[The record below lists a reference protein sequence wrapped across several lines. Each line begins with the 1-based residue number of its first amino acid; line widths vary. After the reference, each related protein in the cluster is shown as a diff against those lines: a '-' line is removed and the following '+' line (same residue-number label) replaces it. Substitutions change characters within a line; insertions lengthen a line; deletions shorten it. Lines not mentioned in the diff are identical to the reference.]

1 MKHIFTKVTAFILIA
16 IFISACNAVKRVPEG
31 KFLLTTNE
39 IFENNKV
46 ISDESTFN
54 QLYQKPNSK
63 IAGIPLFL
71 TFNNWAIPVSD
82 STYQSKLTANPEK
95 YKRMSK
101 WLSAKQEDQLDSPLW
116 FHGIHKLFKK
126 IGEPPVVYDPIK
138 TDKSVLRLKYF
149 YFNKGYFDVKTR
161 SVFDTISHKKGRV
174 NYYIEPG
181 TAYTIDSIATE
192 IKTVVLDSLYKTSEA
207 NSYIKVGN
215 QYRTEDFE
223 NEKNRI
229 ATLFRNS
236 GAYDFQ
242 PTNVTFDIDTIQKKN
257 KASVRLKIGDF
268 SYQSQ
273 DATVTAPF
281 KLYKISDVVIF
292 TDYNAADAKATL
304 TDSTEFK
311 NFKLVSRNKLKYKPF
326 AITNA
331 VFITKG
337 GNFSDTKTN
346 LTSRYL
352 SNLKIFNYPS
362 IIYEQDKRDSTAQS
376 LIAKI
381 YLTPKKKYNFGQSID
396 ITHSNIQNIGI
407 GFSPSISIRNV
418 FNGAETLEFSG
429 RANVGSSKDFANPN
443 DVFFNASELGVDLK
457 LNFPRIVMPFGTEKI
472 IPKSMIP
479 STLITTGYST
489 QKNIGLDKENFTGSV
504 NYNWTPKTN
513 KTARFDLFNVQ
524 FVRNLNPK
532 NYYNVYTSSYDALN
546 SLAKNPAYQIG
557 ANFYDTEG
565 NLTIE
570 EGTNQF
576 INSTLTAT
584 VPAEATDYATVK
596 SIAERQF
603 RLTENDFI
611 LATNFSYSTTTKK
624 DLADSNF
631 YLFKTKIESAGSILS
646 LFAKATN
653 LGKNT
658 SDRYEIFNLEYSEY
672 LKTEFDFVKYWDLS
686 REKVIAI
693 RSFFGIAIPFGNS
706 DNIPFSRS
714 YYSGGSND
722 NRGWDPYRLGPGSTG
737 GTNDFNEAN
746 MKLTL
751 SGEFRFKI
759 LGSLKGAFFADA
771 GNIWNVLDN
780 TEDPKATFNGLKDL
794 ENIALG
800 TGFGLRYDLNF
811 FVVRFDLGFK
821 TYNPAQD
828 KDRRWFKD
836 CNFGQSVLN
845 FGINYPF

>member
-16 IFISACNAVKRVPEG
+16 IFISACNAVKRVPNG
-31 KFLLTTNE
+31 KFLLTKNE

-46 ISDESTFN
+46 ISDETTFS

-71 TFNNWAIPVSD
+71 TFNNWAKPNTD
-82 STYQSKLTANPEK
+82 STFQAIQNPVATNPSDKPE
-95 YKRMSK
+95 
-101 WLSAKQEDQLDSPLW
+101 AKKGKSFWQ
-116 FHGIHKLFKK
+116 HGISNFLKK
-126 IGEPPVVYDPIK
+126 IGEPPVIFDPLK
-138 TDKSVLRLKYF
+138 TDKSVLRLSYL
-149 YFNKGYFDVKTR
+149 YFNKGFFDVKIK
-161 SVFDTISHKKGRV
+161 SVFDTIGLKKGRV

-181 TAYTIDSIATE
+181 VAYTIDSVSTE
-192 IKTVVLDSLYKTSEA
+192 IATVVLDSLYQSTQS
-207 NSYIKVGN
+207 NSILKPGN
-215 QYRTEDFE
+215 RYKTEDFE

-229 ATLFRNS
+229 TTLFRNS

-242 PTNVTFDIDTIQKKN
+242 PNNVSFDIDTIQKKN
-257 KASVRLKIGDF
+257 KASVRLKIGDYN
-268 SYQSQ
+268 YQNQ
-273 DATVTAPF
+273 DVTVTEPF
-281 KLYKISDVVIF
+281 KLYKISDVRIF
-292 TDYNAADAKATL
+292 TDYSAADAKATL
-304 TDSTEFK
+304 TDSTEYK

-337 GNFSDTKTN
+337 GYFSDTKTN

-381 YLTPKKKYNFGQSID
+381 YLTPKKKYNFGQSLD
-396 ITHSNIQNIGI
+396 VTHSNIQNIGI
-407 GFSPSISIRNV
+407 SFSPSISIRNV

-457 LNFPRIVMPFGTEKI
+457 LNFPRIVMPFATEKI

-489 QKNIGLDKENFTGSV
+489 QKNIGLDKENFIGSI
-504 NYNWTPKTN
+504 NYNWTPKAN
-513 KTARFDLFNVQ
+513 RTARFDLFNVQ

-546 SLAKNPAYQIG
+546 TLAKNPSYQIG
-557 ANFYDTEG
+557 ANFYDADG

-570 EGTNQF
+570 NGTNQF
-576 INSTLTAT
+576 INSILTQAT
-584 VPAEATDYATVK
+584 PTSATDYATVK

-624 DLADSNF
+624 DLADSDF

-646 LFAKATN
+646 LFANATN
-653 LGKNT
+653 LKKNT
-658 SDRYEIFNLEYSEY
+658 SNRFELFNLEYSEY
-672 LKTEFDFVKYWDLS
+672 IKTEFDFVKYWDLS
-686 REKVIAI
+686 REKVIAV

-722 NRGWDPYRLGPGSTG
+722 NRGWNPYRLGPGSTG
-737 GTNDFNEAN
+737 GINDFNEAN
-746 MKLTL
+746 MKLTV
-751 SGEFRFKI
+751 SAEFRFKI
-759 LGSLKGAFFADA
+759 LGSLKGALFADA

-811 FVVRFDLGFK
+811 FVLRFDLGFK
-821 TYNPAQD
+821 TYNPAQN
-828 KDRRWFKD
+828 KDRRWLKD

>member
-1 MKHIFTKVTAFILIA
+1 MKHIFTKVIAFILIT
-16 IFISACNAVKRVPEG
+16 IFISACNAVKRVPNG
-31 KFLLTTNE
+31 KFLLTKNK

-46 ISDESTFN
+46 ISDETTIN

-63 IAGIPLFL
+63 IAGISFFL
-71 TFNNWAIPVSD
+71 TINNWANPNPD
-82 STYQSKLTANPEK
+82 STFQAKFTNNAKK
-95 YKRMSK
+95 YERMTK
-101 WLSAKQEDQLDSPLW
+101 WLSAKQVERLGKSFW
-116 FHGIHKLFKK
+116 YHGIHDFLKK
-126 IGEPPVVYDPIK
+126 IGEPPVIYDPAK
-138 TDKSVLRLKYF
+138 TDKSILRLKYF
-149 YFNKGYFDVKTR
+149 YFNQGYFDVKAK
-161 SVFDTISHKKGRV
+161 SVFDTIGIKKARV
-174 NYYIEPG
+174 DYYVEPG
-181 TAYTIDSIATE
+181 IAYTIDTVSTE
-192 IKTVVLDSLYKTSEA
+192 IATVVLDSLYKKTAS
-207 NSYIKVGN
+207 NSFVKAGK
-215 QYRTEDFE
+215 QYLTEDFE

-236 GAYDFQ
+236 GAYNFQ
-242 PTNVTFDIDTIQKKN
+242 PNNISFDIDTIQKKN
-257 KASVRLKIGDF
+257 KASVRLKIGNYT
-268 SYQSQ
+268 YQNK
-273 DATVTAPF
+273 DTTITEPF
-281 KLYKISDVVIF
+281 KLYKISDVRIY
-292 TDYNAADAKATL
+292 TDYTATEAKEII
-304 TDSTEFK
+304 TDSTVFK
-311 NFKLVSRNKLKYKPF
+311 NFKLLSRNKLKYKPF

-337 GNFSDTKTN
+337 SFFSDTKTN

-381 YLTPKKKYNFGQSID
+381 YLTPKPKYHFGQSID
-396 ITHSNIQNIGI
+396 VTHSNIQNIGI
-407 GFSPSISIRNV
+407 SFSPSISVRNV

-429 RANVGSSKDFANPN
+429 RGNIGSSRDFANPN
-443 DVFFNASELGVDLK
+443 DVFFNATELGVDLK
-457 LNFPRIVMPFGTEKI
+457 LNFPRIVLPFLTEKL

-489 QKNIGLDKENFTGSV
+489 QKNIGLDKENFTGSI
-504 NYNWTPKTN
+504 NYNWTPKIN
-513 KTARFDLFNVQ
+513 KTARIDLFNVQ

-546 SLAKNPAYQIG
+546 TLAKNPSYQIG
-557 ANFYDTEG
+557 SNFYDSKG

-570 EGTNQF
+570 EGTNKF
-576 INSTLTAT
+576 IESILSKSNPSSTADFS
-584 VPAEATDYATVK
+584 AVK
-596 SIAERQF
+596 SISERQF

-611 LATNFSYSTTTKK
+611 LATNFSYSSTTKK
-624 DLADSNF
+624 DISDTDF

-646 LFAKATN
+646 LFANTTN
-653 LGKNT
+653 IGKN
-658 SDRYEIFNLEYSEY
+658 SNDRFEIFNLEYSEY
-672 LKTEFDFVKYWDLS
+672 IKTEFDFVKYWDLS
-686 REKVIAI
+686 RGKVIAV

-722 NRGWDPYRLGPGSTG
+722 NRGWNPYRLGPGSTG
-737 GTNDFNEAN
+737 GVNDFNEAN

-759 LGSLKGAFFADA
+759 LGSLKGALFADA

-780 TEDPKATFNGLKDL
+780 TEDPKATFKGLNDL

-821 TYNPAQD
+821 TYNPAQN

-836 CNFGQSVLN
+836 YNFGQSVLN